1 MELYGLFV
9 FSHHGWS
16 SILRVMSPEGATAA
30 AAEIEAGPDILVEA
44 GAGQLPKYKERRKG
58 ALEALIRRHGIQIL
72 DHNQWNEKKAELGDR
87 VLR

>member
-16 SILRVMSPEGATAA
+16 NILRVMSPEGVSAA
-30 AAEIEAGPDILVEA
+30 AAEIETGPDILVEA
-44 GAGQLPKYKERRKG
+44 ADGQLPKYMETRKG
-58 ALEALIRRHGIQIL
+58 ALEAFIRKHGIQIL
-72 DHNQWNEKKAELGDR
+72 DHKQWNAKKAEFGER

>member
-16 SILRVMSPEGATAA
+16 NILRVMSPEGASAA
-30 AAEIEAGPDILVEA
+30 AAHIQTGPDILVEA
-44 GAGQLPKYKERRKG
+44 AVGQLPKYKETRKG
-58 ALEALIRRHGIQIL
+58 ALEAFIRHHGIQIL
-72 DHNQWNEKKAELGDR
+72 DHKQWNEKKAELGDR